1 VNADPDDAQA
11 MFELQLE
18 LHARVTG
25 TRPPITGDELLEIH
39 VLLEKPTSDLKSLVE
54 LGS

>member
-1 VNADPDDAQA
+1 MNADPDDAQA

-25 TRPPITGDELLEIH
+25 ARPPITGDELLEIH
-39 VLLEKPTSDLKSLVE
+39 WLLGEAAGDLKSLVE
-54 LGS
+54 LGA